1 MHILD
6 SPGCPLL
13 LIVSF
18 ILYIPPLFP
27 LALLSLRLY
36 VKGVMT
42 GFKRGLRNQHEHTSL
57 LKIQNVND
65 KASTNFYMGKRVCF
79 IYKAQTEK
87 KGSKYRTIWGRVTR
101 AHGTRYI
108 YPANTRVVHAVAH
121 VKFKLCIYEHG

>member
-1 MHILD
+1 
-6 SPGCPLL
+6 
-13 LIVSF
+13 
-18 ILYIPPLFP
+18 LFP
-27 LALLSLRLY
+27 LSLLSFRLY

-65 KASTNFYMGKRVCF
+65 KASTNFYLGKRVCF

-101 AHGTRYI
+101 AHGTRYT
-108 YPANTRVVHAVAH
+108 YPA
-121 VKFKLCIYEHG
+121 FK